1 MIRKRVTK
9 EEKAQRQ
16 QWAVAQ
22 IDKGVGF
29 SELTS
34 LTSDTW
40 GVSRA
45 QGYRLLKKA
54 WQQIKNDIDESGS
67 NRQELL
73 S

>member
-1 MIRKRVTK
+1 MTRKRVTK

-34 LTSDTW
+34 LTSETW
-40 GVSRA
+40 GAPADRA
-45 QGYRLLKKA
+45 ALT
-54 WQQIKNDIDESGS
+54 
-67 NRQELL
+67 
-73 S
+73 